1 MNGGNHSVVSE
12 FVLLGL
18 TSSWELQILLFVFF
32 TTFYVASMLGNL
44 LIVLTIISDHHLHS
58 PMYFLLANLSFI
70 DTGVSSIATPKMIYD
85 LFRKH
90 KAISL
95 KGCITQMFFIHTVGG
110 TEMVLL
116 IVMAYDRYVAICKPL
131 HYLTI
136 MSLRMC
142 TSLLAVAWTIGLVHS
157 VVQLA
162 FVVNLPFCG
171 SNKMDSFYCDFPRF
185 IKLACTD
192 TYRLEFLVAANSGF
206 ISMGT
211 FFILIVSYISI
222 LVTVR
227 KHSSGGSS
235 KALFTLSAHITVV
248 VFFFGPCIIVYVWPF
263 PTLAIDKFLAIFDVL
278 ITPFMNPVIYT
289 FRNKEMKVA
298 MRRFFVKALTS
309 YRKSYFMQSKK
320 FGFILAILGKQYF
333 N

>member
-1 MNGGNHSVVSE
+1 MDGRNHSVVSE
-12 FVLLGL
+12 FLLLGFTCSL
-18 TSSWELQILLFVFF
+18 EIQILLFLFF
-32 TTFYVASMLGNL
+32 TTFYIASMLGNL

-90 KAISL
+90 KVISL

-116 IVMAYDRYVAICKPL
+116 IVMACDRYIAICKPL

-136 MSLRMC
+136 MSSKTC
-142 TSLLAVAWTIGLVHS
+142 ISLLAASWTIGLIHS
-157 VVQLA
+157 VAQLA

-185 IKLACTD
+185 IKLACID
-192 TYRLEFLVAANSGF
+192 TYRLEFLVTANSGF

-211 FFILIVSYISI
+211 FFILILSYIFI

-235 KALFTLSAHITVV
+235 KALSTLSAHITVV
-248 VFFFGPCIIVYVWPF
+248 VLFFGPCIVVYVWPF
-263 PTLAIDKFLAIFDVL
+263 PTLPIDKFLAIFDAL

-298 MRRFFVKALTS
+298 MRRLFIKAFS
-309 YRKSYFMQSKK
+309 FRNSS
-320 FGFILAILGKQYF
+320 FINRPRNSESF
-333 N
+333 

>member
-1 MNGGNHSVVSE
+1 MDRGNHSVVSE
-12 FVLLGL
+12 FLLLGL
-18 TSSWELQILLFVFF
+18 TSSWELQVLLFLFF
-32 TTFYVASMLGNL
+32 TVFYVASMLGNL
-44 LIVLTIISDHHLHS
+44 LIVFTIISDHHLHS

-70 DTGVSSIATPKMIYD
+70 DTGVCSIATPKMIYD

-90 KAISL
+90 KAISV
-95 KGCITQMFFIHTVGG
+95 KGCITQMFFIHAVGG

-116 IVMAYDRYVAICKPL
+116 TVMAYDRYVAICRPL

-142 TSLLAVAWTIGLVHS
+142 ASLLAVAWTIGLIHS
-157 VVQLA
+157 VAQLA

-171 SNKMDSFYCDFPRF
+171 SNQMDSFYCDFPRF

-192 TYRLEFLVAANSGF
+192 TYQLEFLVTANSGF

-211 FFILIVSYISI
+211 FFILLVSYVFI
-222 LVTVR
+222 LLTVR
-227 KHSSGGSS
+227 KHSPGSSS
-235 KALFTLSAHITVV
+235 KALSTLSAHITVV
-248 VFFFGPCIIVYVWPF
+248 VFFFGPCIIIYVWPF
-263 PTLAIDKFLAIFDVL
+263 PTLPMDKFLAIFDVI

-298 MRRFFVKALTS
+298 MQRLVSKAL
-309 YRKSYFMQSKK
+309 YFCKRS
-320 FGFILAILGKQYF
+320 FIHTPR
-333 N
+333 NSHSV

>member
-1 MNGGNHSVVSE
+1 MDGGNHSVVSE
-12 FVLLGL
+12 FLLLGL
-18 TSSWELQILLFVFF
+18 TNSWRIQILLFLFF
-32 TTFYVASMLGNL
+32 TVFYVASMLGNL

-70 DTGVSSIATPKMIYD
+70 DTGVSSIATPKMISD

-95 KGCITQMFFIHTVGG
+95 NGCITQMFFIHTVGG

-116 IVMAYDRYVAICKPL
+116 IVMAYDRYTAICKPL

-142 TSLLAVAWTIGLVHS
+142 IVLVALAWTIGLIHS
-157 VVQLA
+157 VAQLA
-162 FVVNLPFCG
+162 FVVSLPFCG
-171 SNKMDSFYCDFPRF
+171 ANKMDSFYCDFPRF

-192 TYRLEFLVAANSGF
+192 TYRLEFLVTANSGF
-206 ISMGT
+206 ISMAT
-211 FFILIVSYISI
+211 FFILIVSYLFI

-227 KHSSGGSS
+227 KHSSGASS
-235 KALFTLSAHITVV
+235 KALSTLSAHITVV
-248 VFFFGPCIIVYVWPF
+248 IFFFGPCIIVYVWPF
-263 PTLAIDKFLAIFDVL
+263 PTLPIDKFLAIFDVI

-289 FRNKEMKVA
+289 LRNNEMKVA
-298 MRRFFVKALTS
+298 VRKLFFRALS
-309 YRKSYFMQSKK
+309 FKNS
-320 FGFILAILGKQYF
+320 FIDSLRDS

>member
-1 MNGGNHSVVSE
+1 MKLMDGGNRSVVSE
-12 FVLLGL
+12 FLLLGL
-18 TSSWELQILLFVFF
+18 TSSWKMQIFLFLFF
-32 TTFYVASMLGNL
+32 TIFYVASMLENL

-58 PMYFLLANLSFI
+58 PMYFLLANLSFT

-85 LFRKH
+85 LFRKCEV
-90 KAISL
+90 ISL

-116 IVMAYDRYVAICKPL
+116 TVMAYDRYVAICKPL
-131 HYLTI
+131 HYLTV

-142 TSLLAVAWTIGLVHS
+142 IFLLAVAWTIGLTHS
-157 VVQLA
+157 VAQLA
-162 FVVNLPFCG
+162 FVVNLPICS
-171 SNKMDSFYCDFPRF
+171 SNKMDSFYCDFHRF

-192 TYRLEFLVAANSGF
+192 AYRLEFLVTANSGF

-211 FFILIVSYISI
+211 FFILIVSYIFV
-222 LVTVR
+222 LATVR

-235 KALFTLSAHITVV
+235 KALSTLSAHITVV

-263 PTLAIDKFLAIFDVL
+263 PTLPIDKYLAIFDVL
-278 ITPFMNPVIYT
+278 ITSFMNSIIYT

-298 MRRFFVKALTS
+298 MRRLFVW
-309 YRKSYFMQSKK
+309 
-320 FGFILAILGKQYF
+320 
-333 N
+333 

>member
-1 MNGGNHSVVSE
+1 MKLMNGENHSVVSE
-12 FVLLGL
+12 FFLLGL
-18 TSSWELQILLFVFF
+18 TSSWEIQIFLFLFFTVFF
-32 TTFYVASMLGNL
+32 VASMLGNI
-44 LIVLTIISDHHLHS
+44 LIMLTIISDHHLHS

-70 DTGVSSIATPKMIYD
+70 DIGVSSIATPKMVYD

-90 KAISL
+90 KVISL

-116 IVMAYDRYVAICKPL
+116 IVMAYDRYIAVCKPL
-131 HYLTI
+131 HYLNI
-136 MSLRMC
+136 MSLRTCISFM
-142 TSLLAVAWTIGLVHS
+142 AVAWTIGLIHS
-157 VVQLA
+157 VAQLA

-171 SNKMDSFYCDFPRF
+171 PNKMDSFYCDFPRF
-185 IKLACTD
+185 IKLACID
-192 TYRLEFLVAANSGF
+192 TYRLEFLVTANSGF

-211 FFILIVSYISI
+211 FFILIVSYIFI

-235 KALFTLSAHITVV
+235 KALSTLTAHITVV

-263 PTLAIDKFLAIFDVL
+263 PTLPIDKFLAIFDTL

-289 FRNKEMKVA
+289 FRNKDMKVA
-298 MRRFFVKALTS
+298 MRKLFLRAFSIRQNSFS
-309 YRKSYFMQSKK
+309 PSPKK
-320 FGFILAILGKQYF
+320 FRFILTILG